1 MSVLRPTI
9 LQSQINL
16 QSPDRQSLNSST
28 VLVSRRRYFPPTLIR
43 TPPLTNLGDPIV
55 VGRGRD
61 AALDRAEDGAVRVA
75 LAAGFGGGQGGLA
88 GGEVD
93 GQDRV
98 QREGELDDPEQDDEE
113 EREDQDEF
121 DQGLAFLPAATTA
134 SAGSRVDG

>member
-1 MSVLRPTI
+1 MRQPVIRERCRGPVGERAGDRGAGADVDVDGSDRVAVDVGLED
-9 LQSQINL
+9 
-16 QSPDRQSLNSST
+16 PD
-28 VLVSRRRYFPPTLIR
+28 
-43 TPPLTNLGDPIV
+43 LGDPVV

-61 AALDRAEDGAVRVA
+61 AALDRAEDGTVRVA